1 MDDRF
6 EIRLVGTG
14 GQGLILAGIILAEA
28 AAIYDNKYAVQ
39 TQSYGPEARG
49 GASRSE
55 VIISSAP
62 IDYPEVIQAD
72 LLLALS
78 QEGCDKY
85 CRDLKKDGI
94 LIVDTDQVTR
104 VSTNRVCELPI
115 TSIAREI
122 TGRTIAAN
130 IVGLG
135 LITALTGIVS
145 PTAIE
150 RAIAARVPRGTVEMN
165 LQALAAGM
173 AAALKLDAD
182 WARPAALAAPA
193 PRGTVEMNFR
203 ALAPKGTVEMNW
215 RALAAGIEAAL
226 KRKADRARSAA
237 LAARAVWSA
246 RAWRRRKW
254 AVEKCHAK

>member
-1 MDDRF
+1 MIDRF
-6 EIRLVGTG
+6 DVRLVGTG

-28 AAIYDNKYAVQ
+28 AAIYDQKHAVQ

-49 GASRSE
+49 GASRAE

-62 IDYPEVIQAD
+62 IDYPEVLQAD

-94 LIVDTDQVTR
+94 LIVDADQVTR
-104 VSTNRVCELPI
+104 VPTNRAYELPI
-115 TSIAREI
+115 TSIARES
-122 TGRTIAAN
+122 TGRTITAN
-130 IVGLG
+130 VVSLG
-135 LITALTGIVS
+135 LIAAITGVVS
-145 PTAIE
+145 PGAIQK
-150 RAIAARVPRGTVEMN
+150 AVAARVPKGTEEMN
-165 LQALAAGM
+165 LRALAAGM
-173 AAALKLDAD
+173 EAGLKLGAD
-182 WARPAALAAPA
+182 CAPPAALAALA
-193 PRGTVEMNFR
+193 PRGKVEMNFR
-203 ALAPKGTVEMNW
+203 ALAPKGTVEMSW
-215 RALAAGIEAAL
+215 RALAASIEAAL

-254 AVEKCHAK
+254 AIGKCHAK